1 MSFYRSEI
9 GESWTLRSAVDA
21 LSGAARRAGRPGWI
35 WIAGFAYPTFG
46 VYGIDLLLQGLI
58 NQRGYADENRWQFD
72 FGSSGIAPLFMG
84 MVDDGVEV
92 PVALLAS
99 AVIILLMLPLYRLAV
114 GLARVCSPKNWE
126 LLSNERGHPSLSN
139 AWRSGKG
146 MALSSAGL
154 HIQVLLMFLLAFV
167 LCAGPAYF
175 LIDTM
180 DLHRG
185 PLLLFVLSPAL
196 FLLIVYGA
204 VLSGLIQL
212 GLHSLA
218 QNRRGVAS
226 ALLHAWRLARR
237 DPWAT
242 ARTMAVDG
250 VLIVASLALTAL
262 ILVLAVPTCGLGF
275 LLIPVLAGFI
285 GLTRAGYWAGAYRAL
300 GGLSPD
306 DGIPGLEAAE
316 A

>member
-9 GESWTLRSAVDA
+9 GEVWTLKSAVDA
-21 LSGAARRAGRPGWI
+21 LAGAARRAGRPGWI
-35 WIAGFAYPTFG
+35 WIAGIAYPTFG
-46 VYGIDLLLQGLI
+46 VYGIDLLLQGFI
-58 NQRGYADENRWQFD
+58 NRRGFEEDDRWRID
-72 FGSSGIAPLFMG
+72 FGSPGIGSVFLDLVG
-84 MVDDGVEV
+84 QGVPEAL
-92 PVALLAS
+92 VATTL
-99 AVIILLMLPLYRLAV
+99 VVLLMLPLYRLAV
-114 GLARVCSPKNWE
+114 GLARVSSPRNWE
-126 LLSNERGHPSLSN
+126 MLSNEHGHPTLSS
-139 AWRSGKG
+139 AWRAGKG
-146 MALSSAGL
+146 MAFSSAGL
-154 HIQVLLMFLLAFV
+154 HIQVLFMFLLAFV

-180 DLHRG
+180 RLHRG
-185 PLLLFVLSPAL
+185 PLILFIASPAL
-196 FLLIVYGA
+196 LLLVVYGV

-242 ARTMAVDG
+242 GRTMAVDG
-250 VLIVASLALTAL
+250 VLIVASMALSAL
-262 ILVLAVPTCGLGF
+262 IFVIAMASCGLGF
-275 LLIPVLAGFI
+275 LLYPMLAGFV